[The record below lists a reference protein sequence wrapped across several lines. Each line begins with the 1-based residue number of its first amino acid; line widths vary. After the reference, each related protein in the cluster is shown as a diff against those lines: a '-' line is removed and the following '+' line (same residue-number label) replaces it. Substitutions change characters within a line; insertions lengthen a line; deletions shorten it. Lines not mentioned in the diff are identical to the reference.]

1 MSTTAPLPPPTSSV
15 APLHPL
21 RRATAGLLLGS
32 ARSLG
37 WTRKLGRAMT
47 AIAPAD
53 LVLQSIE
60 IADLPLYHEDLE
72 DAAPPQ
78 WKRFRAQIRAVEA
91 LLFVTPEYNRSIPAL
106 LKNAIDIGSSPDDA
120 SVWAKKP
127 GAIASFSPG
136 SMGGFGAN
144 HHLRQTLV
152 FLDVPVL
159 QQPEVYLSH
168 I

>member
-1 MSTTAPLPPPTSSV
+1 
-15 APLHPL
+15 
-21 RRATAGLLLGS
+21 
-32 ARSLG
+32 
-37 WTRKLGRAMT
+37 MT

-168 I
+168 IDRLFDAEGQLRDGSGKQLLSRFLTEFRAWIERAR